1 MVLAI
6 FQLVPKMSM
15 HLHSDKQVIL
25 LMVIHPLDGMDSG
38 AYNAMIGGASALII
52 HFNINAGSCP
62 AVQFRVNY
70 KNGGI
75 FIGRP
80 VMVMGLN

>member
-25 LMVIHPLDGMDSG
+25 LMVIHPLDG
-38 AYNAMIGGASALII
+38 IGIVVHITPWLVV
-52 HFNINAGSCP
+52 H
-62 AVQFRVNY
+62 
-70 KNGGI
+70 
-75 FIGRP
+75 
-80 VMVMGLN
+80 LH

>member
-25 LMVIHPLDGMDSG
+25 LMVIHPLDGTG
-38 AYNAMIGGASALII
+38 VAEPITQLLVV
-52 HFNINAGSCP
+52 H
-62 AVQFRVNY
+62 QR
-70 KNGGI
+70 
-75 FIGRP
+75 
-80 VMVMGLN
+80 

>member
-25 LMVIHPLDGMDSG
+25 LMVIHPLDG
-38 AYNAMIGGASALII
+38 I
-52 HFNINAGSCP
+52 
-62 AVQFRVNY
+62 
-70 KNGGI
+70 GI
-75 FIGRP
+75 FACANTSVNTDGFHVFLFNLMLYLYRYSP
-80 VMVMGLN
+80 VKKRSIFFTE